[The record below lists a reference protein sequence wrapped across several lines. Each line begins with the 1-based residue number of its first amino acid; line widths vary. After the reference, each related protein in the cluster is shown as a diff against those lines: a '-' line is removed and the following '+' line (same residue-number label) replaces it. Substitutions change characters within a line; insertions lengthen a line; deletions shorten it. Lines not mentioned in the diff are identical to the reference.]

1 MAGTAAD
8 VMGGFYE
15 LVGIE
20 VVEASPARV
29 VARLRVERKHLQPYG
44 IVHGGVY
51 AAITETAA
59 SLGAALSA
67 MERDP
72 GSGAVGLENHMTF
85 VRSAREGAELVAE
98 ATPLHAG
105 RRAQSWRVE
114 VRDASTGKL
123 QAQSTVRLLT
133 TAPTE
138 V

>member
-1 MAGTAAD
+1 MADAAAG
-8 VMGGFYE
+8 VQGGFND

-20 VVEASPARV
+20 IVEASPARV

-51 AAITETAA
+51 AAITETVA
-59 SLGAALSA
+59 SYGAALAA

-72 GSGAVGLENHMTF
+72 GSGAVGLENHTTF

-105 RRAQSWRVE
+105 RRTQSWRVE
-114 VRDASTGKL
+114 VRDASSGKL